1 MTTIRL
7 RCRRLFAVVALVL
20 GWAMSPPT
28 AIGQSPGGEQAGDPA
43 AALFSAA
50 EATRATGQTD
60 DAIGKYQRVMA
71 EYPASIWA
79 ARSAL
84 ESARSMVGQ
93 GKWAPAMRQM
103 QEVYLGFPGTRE
115 AEQALE
121 RNTILHRFRLRQ
133 GQPVF
138 RYARTAVSGQS
149 LLRRVIDVDMD
160 SGGRVYIATRQLLA
174 VFNESGALVRTEPAD
189 EIRGLAMQ
197 ADAPA
202 LFYER
207 GLRKG
212 ASALVPIAIPDQ
224 NRLREADIQAGA
236 VTAGEGMLI
245 ADRRTKAIH
254 RVSPSGAYLSR
265 LAPVDAVRM
274 AVGPRGEVAAIE
286 RDTRIVHLV
295 AADGKTRP
303 VPAVG
308 AGYLLRGPID
318 VAFDPLGQLYVLERD
333 SVVVF
338 AATGELLSVFA
349 PGAAAGAFRTAV
361 ALHVDGAGRLYV
373 YDDDSDRLQ
382 VFH

>member
-1 MTTIRL
+1 MMFRSPNC
-7 RCRRLFAVVALVL
+7 CRWCVLLVL
-20 GWAMSPPT
+20 GWGT
-28 AIGQSPGGEQAGDPA
+28 APIAFGQSAGARAGDEPE
-43 AALFSAA
+43 ALFRLA
-50 EATRATGQTD
+50 EEARVSGRAD
-60 DAIGKYQRVMA
+60 EAIGKYLRVVA
-71 EYPASIWA
+71 EHPASQWA

-84 ESARSMVGQ
+84 EAARSMVAQ

-103 QEVYLGFPGTRE
+103 QDVYARFPGTRE

-121 RNTILHRFRLRQ
+121 RNTILHRLRLRQ

-138 RYARTAVSGQS
+138 RYARTAVDGQS
-149 LLRRVIDVDMD
+149 LLRRVVDVDMD
-160 SGGRVYIATRQLLA
+160 SGGRVYIATRQSLA

-207 GLRKG
+207 GLRAG
-212 ASALVPIAIPDQ
+212 TSALVPIAIADQ

-236 VTAGEGMLI
+236 VSGEGMLI

-254 RVSPSGAYLSR
+254 RVSPSGAHVSR
-265 LAPVDAVRM
+265 LASVDAVRM
-274 AVGPRGEVAAIE
+274 AVGPRGEVAVIE
-286 RDTRIVHLV
+286 RETRIVHLI
-295 AADGKTRP
+295 APDGKTRP

-308 AGYLLRGPID
+308 PGYLLRGPID

-349 PGAAAGAFRTAV
+349 SSAAAGAFRTAV

-373 YDDDSDRLQ
+373 YDEDSQRLQ
-382 VFH
+382 VFQ

>member
-1 MTTIRL
+1 MMFRCPHSCRL
-7 RCRRLFAVVALVL
+7 CGAILLVL
-20 GWAMSPPT
+20 GWLT
-28 AIGQSPGGEQAGDPA
+28 APVEFGQSAAAQAGDPA
-43 AALFSAA
+43 EALFHLA
-50 EATRATGQTD
+50 EKAEVSGRAD
-60 DAIGKYQRVMA
+60 EAIGKYLRVVA
-71 EYPASIWA
+71 EHPASPWA

-84 ESARSMVGQ
+84 EAARSMVGQ
-93 GKWAPAMRQM
+93 GRWAPAMRQM
-103 QEVYLGFPGTRE
+103 QEVYSRFPGSRE

-121 RNTILHRFRLRQ
+121 RNTILHRLRLRQ

-138 RYARTAVSGQS
+138 RYARTAVDGQS
-149 LLRRVIDVDMD
+149 LERVIDVDMD
-160 SGGRVYIATRQLLA
+160 SSGRVYIATRQSLA
-174 VFNESGALVRTEPAD
+174 VFNESGKLVRTEPGD

-197 ADAPA
+197 VDAPA

-236 VTAGEGMLI
+236 VTGEGILI

-254 RVSPSGAYLSR
+254 RVSPSGAYLSP
-265 LAPVDAVRM
+265 LAAVDAVRM

-286 RDTRIVHLV
+286 RDTRVVHLI

-303 VPAVG
+303 LPAVG
-308 AGYLLRGPID
+308 LGYLLRGPID

-349 PGAAAGAFRTAV
+349 PGAAAGAFRMAV
-361 ALHVDGAGRLYV
+361 ALHVDGAGRLYI
-373 YDDDSDRLQ
+373 YDDDSERLQ
-382 VFH
+382 VFQ